1 MHDFPLLYSSLEE
14 IEHRR
19 MIGKPLF
26 GLGRILATPA
36 ALDVL
41 LAAQHHPAKLLQQH
55 QRGAWGTELCVAD
68 KAANDQAL
76 ITGGRLLSVY
86 VVNGIRLYV
95 ITEAVNE
102 ETQRRECTTTLSPS
116 EY

>member
-14 IEHRR
+14 IERRR
-19 MIGKPLF
+19 MVGKPLF

-41 LAAQHHPAKLLQQH
+41 AAAQHHPARLLQQH
-55 QRGAWGTELCVAD
+55 QRGAWGAELCFAD
-68 KAANDQAL
+68 TATNDQSL
-76 ITGGRLLSVY
+76 ISGGRLLSLH
-86 VVNGIRLYV
+86 VVQGIRLYV

-102 ETQRRECTTTLSPS
+102 ETQRRECTTTLLPS